1 MSDILFFS
9 GNFTILFFFTSS
21 QISQCVSRVLDLASP
36 VLFVANLSYLSSLEA
51 YVPLQSVYSNPQ
63 KLFFVICININP
75 FLFISFLLSRSV
87 TVVDTSKFPHFLF
100 HFFISSFYLLGEV
113 FYSDFQHTRGFVAVF
128 FCHSFLTLDALVQQ
142 LCFSRL

>member
-1 MSDILFFS
+1 MSDILFFP
-9 GNFTILFFFTSS
+9 GNFRILFFLYHLKFHNVCLEFLIWLL
-21 QISQCVSRVLDLASP
+21 Q
-36 VLFVANLSYLSSLEA
+36 LFVANMSYLSSLEA
-51 YVPLQSVYSNPQ
+51 YVPFQSVYSNPQ

-75 FLFISFLLSRSV
+75 FPFISFLLSRSV

-100 HFFISSFYLLGEV
+100 HFFLSSFYLLGEV
-113 FYSDFQHTRGFVAVF
+113 FDSDFQHTRDFAAVF